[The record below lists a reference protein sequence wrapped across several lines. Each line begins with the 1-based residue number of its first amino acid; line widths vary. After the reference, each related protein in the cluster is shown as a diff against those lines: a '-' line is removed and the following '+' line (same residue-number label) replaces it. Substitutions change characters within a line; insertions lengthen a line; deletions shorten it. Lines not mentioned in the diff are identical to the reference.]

1 MRKKELK
8 LVITFHTTAD
18 AMAMEKECKKVGAQ
32 GRMIP
37 VPRSISAGCGLS
49 WCAPLEC
56 REELKNVMQGIG
68 LEEEEIHECM
78 VYEKLKVRKPQDEE
92 SFLRFPFLFYLTG
105 NSENI
110 FLKSFTENIRGTRKI
125 IFSI

>member
-68 LEEEEIHECM
+68 LEEEEIHGCM
-78 VYEKLKVRKPQDEE
+78 V
-92 SFLRFPFLFYLTG
+92 
-105 NSENI
+105 
-110 FLKSFTENIRGTRKI
+110 
-125 IFSI
+125 